1 MGSLRRACSYGIHG
15 PCHALMTARIPD
27 DAQGELQGA
36 ISSLMGLTMIAAP
49 LVMTQLFYA
58 FTAPDALIHLP
69 GAPYL
74 AATLLMLLSA
84 VLLRFHTRGA
94 ADCRY

>member
-1 MGSLRRACSYGIHG
+1 
-15 PCHALMTARIPD
+15 
-27 DAQGELQGA
+27 
-36 ISSLMGLTMIAAP
+36 MGLTMIAAP

-58 FTAPDALIHLP
+58 FTAPDALIQLP

-84 VLLRFHTRGA
+84 VLLKTHISS
-94 ADCRY
+94 AD